1 MGQWSSLCLLLSFSS
16 GSGKDGLVLQMKPE
30 DFASIFYFPFARE
43 APKADISIYSN
54 LAKGSQN
61 MDAVAKE
68 TTSFLPMCC
77 AYVYHFISSLSKVI
91 S

>member
-1 MGQWSSLCLLLSFSS
+1 MAPQ
-16 GSGKDGLVLQMKPE
+16 LQANGFE
-30 DFASIFYFPFARE
+30 SAWIENHSFPFAGE

-68 TTSFLPMCC
+68 TISFLPVYC
-77 AYVYHFISSLSKVI
+77 AYVYHFISPLSKVI